1 MVWNLKI
8 GRLGSADIGRK
19 LGFVGLLLYTAPA
32 YAASDYA
39 FPTRAASG
47 YVASNAEAPVEQDC
61 FEPLQVEPLV
71 LSQTLRPNLSPVEPD
86 RDRFLQP
93 APLPAPVAPAEQA
106 PVITPPSPAPVPI
119 PTGTPL
125 PSDESVQIA
134 VERIEVVGSTVFDA
148 EDFAPIVQPA
158 AGQSLTLEGLRTIAD
173 QITQLYLNEGYL
185 TSRAV
190 LVDQVVTAGVIQIRV
205 IEGSLEAIEI
215 QGAEQTNPNYVCRRV
230 ALGATTPLNQAN
242 LEDQLRLL
250 RLDPLFDNV
259 EASLRAGTGLGQSIL
274 TVRVTESN
282 PFSGNV
288 SVDNFSPPSVGSER
302 LGLVLS
308 YRNLTGWGDQVTAQ
322 HYRSTTGGSRIYDLS
337 YRIPLNPLNGTLQL
351 RASPTDYEITD
362 PEFAGQDISG
372 NADEYEVSFRQPLRR
387 SPREEFALSLG
398 LTTRDGDAFFND
410 FQIDDS
416 TTTVIGLG
424 QDWVL
429 RDVNGAW
436 ALRSQF
442 NIGTSLLS
450 ADTGAEPD
458 GLFVSWLGQAQRVQV
473 LSSDHLLILQADL
486 QLTPDPLPG
495 SEQFVI
501 GGGQSLRGFR
511 QNARLGDNGFR
522 ISVEDR
528 IALGRNESGIPIFQ
542 AAPFADLGAVWNDGD
557 NPAATPDDSFLAGI
571 GLGLLWDP
579 SPDLTLRFDFAL
591 PLVDISDRGE
601 NAQDRAFYFSIN
613 YAF

>member
-1 MVWNLKI
+1 MVWDSKHRRMDVTNL
-8 GRLGSADIGRK
+8 GCRLGIVGVLLSA
-19 LGFVGLLLYTAPA
+19 APG
-32 YAASDYA
+32 YAAPIYTGS
-39 FPTRAASG
+39 T
-47 YVASNAEAPVEQDC
+47 VEAPIQQHTSGFSQVDSLVDS
-61 FEPLQVEPLV
+61 PVEPLV
-71 LSQTLRPNLSPVEPD
+71 LSQTVRPDPSPIEPD

-106 PVITPPSPAPVPI
+106 PVITPPSPAPSPVPV

-125 PSDESVQIA
+125 PTDESVPIA

-173 QITQLYLNEGYL
+173 KITQLYLNQGYL

-190 LVDQVVTAGVIQIRV
+190 LVDQVVTAGVIQMRV
-205 IEGSLEAIEI
+205 IEGSLETIEI
-215 QGAEQTNPNYVCRRV
+215 QGAAQTNPDYVRRRV

-250 RLDPLFDNV
+250 RLNPLFDNV

-274 TVRVTESN
+274 TVRVTEAN
-282 PFSGNV
+282 PFLGSV

-308 YRNLTGWGDQVTAQ
+308 YLNLTGWGDEVTAQ

-362 PEFAGQDISG
+362 PAFSEQDILG

-387 SPREEFALSLG
+387 SPREEFAFSLG
-398 LTTRDGDAFFND
+398 VTTRDGDAFFND

-442 NIGTSLLS
+442 NIGTSLLN

-557 NPAATPDDSFLAGI
+557 NPADTPDDSFLAGI
-571 GLGLLWDP
+571 GLGLLWEP

-591 PLVDISDRGE
+591 PLVEISDRGE